1 MTVANAE
8 LDCALLSDFRDGD
21 EFAFYEFA
29 ERHFDDT
36 CAYVLRCMKGDFV
49 EDAEEAVNT
58 AFAALAKGIRQ
69 GTTTDN
75 PAGYVRRLARNKAHN
90 ITRDHERIKRKPP
103 RRAEFIDVEPHV
115 HTERIKQSVGD
126 AMETLTEDERTVIQ
140 SIYYDGRT
148 QRETADWL
156 GCNLHNVR
164 KLHDSA
170 KEKLRHQL
178 ADDFA

>member
-8 LDCALLSDFRDGD
+8 LDCALLSEFRDGD
-21 EFAFYEFA
+21 DLAFYQFA

-58 AFAALAKGIRQ
+58 AMAALARRVQ
-69 GTTTDN
+69 RGTDTDN
-75 PAGYVRRLARNKAHN
+75 PAGYVRRLARNKAQN

-103 RRAEFIDVEPHV
+103 QRIELTDVEPHV
-115 HTERIKQSVGD
+115 HTQRIKQSVTD
-126 AMETLTEDERTVIQ
+126 SLEILTDDERAVIQ
-140 SIYYDGRT
+140 SIYYDART

-156 GCNLHNVR
+156 GCTLHYVR

-170 KEKLRHQL
+170 KEKLRAQL
-178 ADDFA
+178 AEEFE